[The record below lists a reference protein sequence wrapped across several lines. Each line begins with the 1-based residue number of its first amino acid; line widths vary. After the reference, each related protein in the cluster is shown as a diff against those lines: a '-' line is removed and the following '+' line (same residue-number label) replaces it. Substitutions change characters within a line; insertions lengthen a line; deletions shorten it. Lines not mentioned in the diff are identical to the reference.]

1 MSHAREKGPSA
12 RFAASERS
20 PRGIARSV
28 ASHVLRDSGASHG
41 FAHCPT
47 CAICGG
53 KDATTRTDW
62 ANDDGSVRSVP
73 ACAGCADET
82 PIAPDWGASRT
93 SEPIHNRFKTH
104 CKRGHA
110 FDAVNT
116 IHRDG
121 RRICRACRDE
131 ANRVNGPKRY
141 IRKAA

>member
-1 MSHAREKGPSA
+1 MSHAREKRPSLPQ
-12 RFAASERS
+12 ERAEAFPATAGRGS
-20 PRGIARSV
+20 GKRKITAFPRMG
-28 ASHVLRDSGASHG
+28 GY
-41 FAHCPT
+41 PTT

-62 ANDDGSVRSVP
+62 PNDDGSTRSVP

-141 IRKAA
+141 TRKAA